1 MITLFKHETHDEYF
15 DRQKEKIRLQIRTLS
30 KEDFELA
37 GMAALADNLAEKYR
51 IRELEADITVPAQKA
66 TNGKE
71 EKEIYAIPVKGNL
84 ELLFVKPSFQEEKTF
99 AEQLD
104 KENSVLIMALDKHS
118 AYDAAQRQALM
129 ENVKQ
134 INQDVNDFNASL
146 FDYVEE
152 QLQKQL
158 LFLKALE
165 RGGV

>member
-1 MITLFKHETHDEYF
+1 M
-15 DRQKEKIRLQIRTLS
+15 
-30 KEDFELA
+30 
-37 GMAALADNLAEKYR
+37 
-51 IRELEADITVPAQKA
+51 
-66 TNGKE
+66 
-71 EKEIYAIPVKGNL
+71 
-84 ELLFVKPSFQEEKTF
+84 LFVKPSFQEEKTF